1 MYPSISSKRQS
12 EMSPAPTVDRTNL
25 DFVSAFKVLN
35 KHYQDLISKED
46 DDVVYIISNM
56 RQSDLSQT
64 KSFDKE
70 IIKLE
75 KIINILKIYNE
86 SFELTL
92 RKFIRVMLG

>member
-1 MYPSISSKRQS
+1 MICDIINNSAVYMHI
-12 EMSPAPTVDRTNL
+12 AAYGFVVNL
-25 DFVSAFKVLN
+25 MKIIPYIFN
-35 KHYQDLISKED
+35 QED
-46 DDVVYIISNM
+46 AAYIISNM
-56 RQSDLSQT
+56 RQTDLSQT